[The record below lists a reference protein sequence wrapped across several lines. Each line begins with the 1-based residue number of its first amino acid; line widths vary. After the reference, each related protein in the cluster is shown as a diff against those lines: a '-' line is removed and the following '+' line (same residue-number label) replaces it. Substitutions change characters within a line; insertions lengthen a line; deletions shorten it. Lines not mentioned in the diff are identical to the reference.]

1 MTNKTLNHTN
11 KTMSSKIKYTDLAIA
26 IALSSASL
34 FLIPGVSKA
43 ATTTDSTTSPTSSTE
58 VATDT
63 SSTSGTTTP
72 TTTTSDTPTT
82 GTTATGTSTTGAT
95 TTDGTSPTTSTS
107 STGTT
112 AQPASGTSTTS
123 TTSTTTTASSP
134 TTSTSTTSTTAP
146 VTTAATTSTSTSTTT
161 QSSTSTTSGATAGF
175 TYYKVP
181 AAGYELA
188 YEPSTSTTTPATYSV
203 SVQAY
208 GTDDRSLGSA
218 IPVAS
223 GQAADSSYT
232 LDWTP
237 ALLDQL
243 NASFPNSGNYT
254 AWTPA
259 SLTAPLTIPVTN
271 SNVLVKVYYALKTVT
286 VTYTYIDETTGKT
299 LYQQAN
305 TYDFTDAA
313 NNTTFKTDGIRPA
326 TAVLDSSTH
335 FLTPDDTSTAAQ
347 TNSTALP
354 YFGPDGMIFN
364 NTSYV
369 LDSQKS
375 GGITPLSYIYWPQSD
390 TTRTFYYTEGNKPT
404 ITINA
409 VDSLGN
415 PLKTFDT
422 DLTPTATLPA
432 ETITGASY
440 LPTAAE
446 ATIPGYSLTG
456 FTSTATDSLSG
467 VEPTTVDNK
476 FDLAQY
482 ETFLASPENA
492 FPYDARALGDYQNM
506 NITFTYQGDPVTL
519 MVQPVDSNGN
529 KIGDPIPAAQGFVGE
544 SLNLASPTVAGYSPT
559 NESLQVT
566 LQPGQTAIPVI
577 YYAENGTSTYDDT
590 GSSTGATGTTSPSD
604 TTTSDTDETP
614 SSEEPSEPNS
624 SKELPDTFTPTEV
637 FPSETTQPSASTTTE
652 ESPAPAATE
661 MGSGYAS
668 SADSETPASATD
680 MGSSTSSTTAP
691 SATATGS
698 STSPT
703 PASSSTASGSPTA
716 HASLTPLTYSKSATP
731 ATSTATSL
739 KKTYSTTPFYSASSA
754 SKLPQTG
761 EKTISLLSA
770 IGLALLGIAGLAVDK
785 LKKVF

>member
-43 ATTTDSTTSPTSSTE
+43 ATTADSTTSPTSSTE

-72 TTTTSDTPTT
+72 TTTTSDTPTS
-82 GTTATGTSTTGAT
+82 G
-95 TTDGTSPTTSTS
+95 TTDGTSTTDATTTSSTSPATSTS
-107 STGTT
+107 TTDTT
-112 AQPASGTSTTS
+112 AQPTSGTATTS

-175 TYYKVP
+175 TYYQVP

-188 YEPSTSTTTPATYSV
+188 SEPSTSTTTPATYSV
-203 SVQAY
+203 SIQAY

-223 GQAADSSYT
+223 DQAADSSYT

-243 NASFPNSGNYT
+243 NASFPDSGNYT

-259 SLTAPLTIPVTN
+259 SLTTPLTIPITN

-286 VTYTYIDETTGKT
+286 VTYTYIDESTDKT
-299 LYQQAN
+299 LYQQVN
-305 TYDFTDAA
+305 TYNFTDAA

-390 TTRTFYYTEGNKPT
+390 TERDFYYTEGNKPT
-404 ITINA
+404 ITIKA

-432 ETITGASY
+432 ETVTGASY

-482 ETFLASPENA
+482 ETFLASPENT

-506 NITFTYQGDPVTL
+506 TITYTYQGDPVTL

-544 SLNLASPTVAGYSPT
+544 SLSLASPTVAGYSPT

-566 LQPGQTAIPVI
+566 LQPDQTAIPVI

-590 GSSTGATGTTSPSD
+590 GSSTGTTGTTSPSD

-614 SSEEPSEPNS
+614 SSEEPSEPNT
-624 SKELPDTFTPTEV
+624 SKDLPDTFTPTQV
-637 FPSETTQPSASTTTE
+637 APSETTQPSASTTTE
-652 ESPAPAATE
+652 ESSAPVATE
-661 MGSGYAS
+661 TESGYAS
-668 SADSETPASATD
+668 STDSETPATSS
-680 MGSSTSSTTAP
+680 GSSTSSTT
-691 SATATGS
+691 
-698 STSPT
+698 
-703 PASSSTASGSPTA
+703 ASSSTASGSPTA

-770 IGLALLGIAGLAVDK
+770 IGLALLGIVGLAVDK